1 MSEQSSGFEGTQP
14 VRVGVDL
21 DKYIDQRIEAGFRAR
36 ENVLWRVLWK
46 WLLVS
51 IGGGGVGGLLT
62 LLFS

>member
-36 ENVLWRVLWK
+36 ENVLWR
-46 WLLVS
+46 
-51 IGGGGVGGLLT
+51 GGYFGNGSWYPSAGEE
-62 LLFS
+62 